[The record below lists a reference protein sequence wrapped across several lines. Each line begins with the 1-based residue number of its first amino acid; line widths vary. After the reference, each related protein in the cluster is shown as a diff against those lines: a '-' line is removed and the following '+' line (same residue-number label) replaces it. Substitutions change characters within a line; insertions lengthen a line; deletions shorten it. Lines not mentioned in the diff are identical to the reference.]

1 MARIDPDQQ
10 STRAFLEDLRTCN
23 HPALREMARQQ
34 LQGLTSTGDT
44 VEKSAKHD
52 PEALADLV
60 RQRWYDPSPARRE
73 QARHILM
80 EMEAAA

>member
-1 MARIDPDQQ
+1 MARIDPDQ
-10 STRAFLEDLRTCN
+10 RAFLEDLRTCN

-34 LQGLTSTGDT
+34 LQGLTVEGGT
-44 VEKSAKHD
+44 VEKSAKPAKYD

-73 QARHILM
+73 IARRILM
-80 EMEAAA
+80 DMEAAA